1 MAGLSRLFPSRS
13 NGFEQRCQSRREVT
27 ALPVT
32 AHLILLPT
40 GDYNFEKTR
49 SDYMN
54 KKVKIKRLVA
64 LAIMIGVAG
73 LTPASILT
81 ARVVDNDQTLVLPS
95 PLCDMV
101 RVPAGNKLAFHAY
114 ARGVQ
119 IYRWDG
125 TAWVF
130 VAPVATLFADANYS
144 GQVGIHYAG
153 PTWESNSG
161 SMVRA
166 TRVAGC
172 TPDPTAIPWLRLQS
186 VTTSGPGVFRSI
198 TYVLR
203 VNTQGG
209 MAPATPGDNVGAS
222 VEVPYTAEYYFYRE
236 E

>member
-1 MAGLSRLFPSRS
+1 
-13 NGFEQRCQSRREVT
+13 
-27 ALPVT
+27 
-32 AHLILLPT
+32 
-40 GDYNFEKTR
+40 
-49 SDYMN
+49 MN
-54 KKVKIKRLVA
+54 KKLKIKRLVA
-64 LAIMIGVAG
+64 LAILIGIAG
-73 LTPASILT
+73 LTPTSILT
-81 ARVVDNDQTLVLPS
+81 VRAVDNDQTLVLPS

-101 RVPAGNKLAFHAY
+101 RVPAGNKVVFHAY

-130 VAPVATLFADANYS
+130 VAPVATLFGDANYS

-161 SMVRA
+161 SKVLG

-172 TPDPTAIPWLRLQS
+172 TPDAYSIAWLRLQS
-186 VTTSGPGVFRSI
+186 VSTNGPGVFNSV
-198 TYVLR
+198 TYIQR

-209 MAPATPGDNVGAS
+209 VAPSFPGAS
-222 VEVPYTAEYYFYRE
+222 IGTAVEVPYTAEYYFYRE